1 VRRLRGMRRTLLLL
15 PLVLIAAACGGKSS
29 PPATT
34 SSSPPSPAGVLG
46 GDGDVLYS
54 SGGWAVVTRGTRVA
68 VARYAAGRWTIDT
81 KRKVK
86 VSILG
91 PNGTAASIPQ
101 VAAEVKAPAAIVEDA
116 LWVDGKELLEKGGGL
131 HPNDQT
137 MYGAPD
143 TALSKGVHV
152 AIAYGRTAT
161 TGSAVR
167 WTFRVV

>member
-1 VRRLRGMRRTLLLL
+1 MRRTVFLI
-15 PLVLIAAACGGKSS
+15 PLVVLVAACGGKSS
-29 PPATT
+29 TPPATT
-34 SSSPPSPAGVLG
+34 ASTQPTPAGVLG

-68 VARYAAGRWTIDT
+68 VAHLVGGQWTVDT
-81 KRKVK
+81 THKVK
-86 VSILG
+86 ISILG
-91 PNGTAASIPQ
+91 PNGTAAAIPQ

-143 TALSKGVHV
+143 VALSKGTHV
-152 AIAYGRTAT
+152 VIAYGRTAT
-161 TGSAVR
+161 SGTAVR